1 MAKNSD
7 DSNPAGAGVP
17 GEKPA
22 KAEKPAGKPE
32 KAQQADGHAGDPE
45 KPAKGAD
52 KAAKGQHGAGQADHA
67 GDSDPSGVPAAK
79 AEEPAGKA
87 QSAASAEP
95 AGHAEKAAA
104 KAGKPADPGGKPAD
118 PGGKPADPGGKPAD
132 PGGKP
137 AEKTDRAGKSSGKSQ
152 GAAAGKGGGKRGAGA
167 APSGPHAPERRE
179 GYVPR
184 LKHRYLE
191 EVVPKL
197 KREFGIENT
206 MAVPRLERIS
216 LNMGMGEAIQNI
228 KILDD
233 AVDEMGAL
241 AGQRPTVTRSQKSIA
256 AFKLRAG
263 MPIGCRVTLRGER
276 MWEFLDRFISVALP
290 RVRDFRG
297 VSPKSFDGRG
307 NYTMGIRDHLIFL
320 EIDYNK
326 VERPKGMNIT
336 IVTTAGNDE
345 RALYL
350 LRELGMPFARL
361 LDKN

>member
-1 MAKNSD
+1 MAKDES
-7 DSNPAGAGVP
+7 
-17 GEKPA
+17 
-22 KAEKPAGKPE
+22 KPAGGGGKGATGG
-32 KAQQADGHAGDPE
+32 KAT
-45 KPAKGAD
+45 PAKGGES
-52 KAAKGQHGAGQADHA
+52 K
-67 GDSDPSGVPAAK
+67 
-79 AEEPAGKA
+79 
-87 QSAASAEP
+87 
-95 AGHAEKAAA
+95 KAAA
-104 KAGKPADPGGKPAD
+104 KGSP
-118 PGGKPADPGGKPAD
+118 
-132 PGGKP
+132 
-137 AEKTDRAGKSSGKSQ
+137 
-152 GAAAGKGGGKRGAGA
+152 AAAASA
-167 APSGPHAPERRE
+167 ASTTSGEARQKERS
-179 GYVPR
+179 YVPR
-184 LKHRYLE
+184 LRHRYLE

-241 AGQRPTVTRSQKSIA
+241 AGQRPTITRAQKSIA

-263 MPIGCRVTLRGER
+263 MPIGCRVTLRGAR
-276 MWEFLDRFISVALP
+276 MWDFLDRFISTALP

-350 LRELGMPFARL
+350 LRELGMPFAR
-361 LDKN
+361 